1 MKEHKR
7 ILCAGSVLWDIIGR
21 TEDVLGL
28 GGDKA
33 GRIVRS
39 AGGVAFNIAEKLAAL
54 GEHPIMLTILGNDA
68 DGKAL
73 CDTCADLG
81 FETQFMHFSKLLP
94 TDRYMAIEDKNG
106 LVAAIADAHSLEQE
120 GDQIL
125 QMLLDPKNDL
135 IQPPQEVLLIVDGN
149 FTQVQLAD
157 IARSVAIKEVTIF
170 IAPASPDKV
179 DRLKCFFDR
188 PNTVLFCNLD
198 EAETLAERSLTDA
211 QHAVETLLE
220 IGFDRVIVTNGKNM
234 ACDGAKN
241 MDTLCQTP
249 PTVKLR
255 KVTGAGDVFM
265 ASYIH
270 QNINGAARQTALKAA
285 IRAAGNYVSG
295 QTET

>member
-7 ILCAGSVLWDIIGR
+7 ILCAGSVLRDIIGH
-21 TEDVLGL
+21 TESVLRL
-28 GGDKA
+28 GGDKG
-33 GRIVRS
+33 GRIVHS

-54 GEHPIMLTILGNDA
+54 GEHPILLTILGNDA
-68 DGKAL
+68 EGEAL
-73 CDTCADLG
+73 CDTCTQLG
-81 FETQFMHFSKLLP
+81 FDTRFIHFSKHLP

-125 QMLLDPKNDL
+125 KMLLDSKNGLLQPAQKLPL
-135 IQPPQEVLLIVDGN
+135 ILDGN
-149 FTQVQLAD
+149 FTQLQLAD
-157 IARSVAIKEVTIF
+157 IARCVAIKDVTIF
-170 IAPASPDKV
+170 IAPASPGKV

-188 PNTVLFCNLD
+188 PNTVLFCNLN
-198 EAETLAERSLTDA
+198 EAEILADRSITDA
-211 QHAVETLLE
+211 QQAVEILLE

-241 MDTLCQTP
+241 MDTLCQMP
-249 PTVKLR
+249 PTIKLK

-270 QNINGAARQTALKAA
+270 HNINGATRQTALEAA

-295 QTET
+295 QTQR